1 MGSGRD
7 GTVGSFGGSVGAG
20 VMRGGMAGGFTGGVT
35 GCFTW
40 AAASPTVTTRE
51 ASTPPCH
58 SQARNRGD
66 TFMA

>member
-35 GCFTW
+35 GFTC
-40 AAASPTVTTRE
+40 AAASPTVTTRK